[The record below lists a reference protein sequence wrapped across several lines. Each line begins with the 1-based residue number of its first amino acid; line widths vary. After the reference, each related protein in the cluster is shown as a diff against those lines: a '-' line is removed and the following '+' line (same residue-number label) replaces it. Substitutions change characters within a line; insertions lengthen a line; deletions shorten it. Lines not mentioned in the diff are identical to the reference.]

1 MTGKNVARKTSTKQM
16 NNMVVVTSQK
26 KSKALKYYY
35 HEGQSSYIVFPVT
48 IKSEVWFTATS
59 FCPHLATHPPLF
71 RCTVTLRPLRPFLW
85 RRSGATLPP
94 LPPRLREA
102 SVAAPAVPQNL
113 ARSMWLS
120 SAAFTAGGK
129 AWRVS

>member
-1 MTGKNVARKTSTKQM
+1 M

-71 RCTVTLRPLRPFLW
+71 RCTVTLRRNAATAATAAQGGIG
-85 RRSGATLPP
+85 RGA
-94 LPPRLREA
+94 
-102 SVAAPAVPQNL
+102 
-113 ARSMWLS
+113 S
-120 SAAFTAGGK
+120 SATELGPFHVAQQRRFHRRRQGLEGVIAL
-129 AWRVS
+129 VVDF